1 MGGEGYAKDK
11 TQHMGALL
19 GLEKTAMGQP
29 MGWDSVPWHSG
40 DLHRWL
46 SPPHSR
52 FSRQGC

>member
-29 MGWDSVPWHSG
+29 IGWDSVPWHSG
-40 DLHRWL
+40 DLCRWL